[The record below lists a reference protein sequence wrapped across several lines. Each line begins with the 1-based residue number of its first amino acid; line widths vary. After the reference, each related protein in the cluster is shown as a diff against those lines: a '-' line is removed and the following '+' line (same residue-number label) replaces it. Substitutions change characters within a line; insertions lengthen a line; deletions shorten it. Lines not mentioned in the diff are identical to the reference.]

1 MVNTTNVAHPPFKY
15 PASPLKKQIIAEVT
29 NYSRGEIQVINGVHL
44 EMWTWSKQ
52 SCLLSVRGA
61 GTSNWKL
68 AGNMFQCLNKM
79 GVYLKWDPNSHTVT
93 IQGKLQPNWQCTQD
107 SIKCNSNNFSDR
119 HLWQLTRKTEE
130 VNSGKYGIPSEV
142 WSCRPTS
149 ALALGGTVKGIVPL
163 PALAIAFSRL
173 HDKIL

>member
-1 MVNTTNVAHPPFKY
+1 
-15 PASPLKKQIIAEVT
+15 
-29 NYSRGEIQVINGVHL
+29 
-44 EMWTWSKQ
+44 
-52 SCLLSVRGA
+52 
-61 GTSNWKL
+61 
-68 AGNMFQCLNKM
+68 M

-119 HLWQLTRKTEE
+119 HLWQLTRKTDE
-130 VNSGKYGIPSEV
+130 VNSGNAPFGITPSEV
-142 WSCRPTS
+142 WSCRPAS
-149 ALALGGTVKGIVPL
+149 ALAPGGTVKGIVPL